1 MKNLGRK
8 WSRTCLCILLVVV
21 CLGTSFV
28 FYTESKA
35 QDEVV
40 DTFYVL
46 DEDGNPVTVEVTRGD
61 LERDFETRGISLFSR
76 ARTGENTRA
85 VDVGVVRFKSLDAN
99 NGGVVYYTEVDT
111 GRQGYFNC
119 MSAGDAAY
127 IRTESDGSV
136 ICKLS
141 GVVMKVPAGNV
152 KEIVSYNSGQ
162 KISYYYVADN
172 GYLIHCYTY
181 YSGDNLCFAST
192 RVGYKTGYMERGV
205 NYYSYDGHYFYKDF
219 AKMISDYRN
228 GNYKNAVNANAPY
241 YNYYQY
247 LSMHTTASFT
257 AEQYNAHVIDY
268 ATRNNKKSV
277 MISTG
282 GALVSTQN
290 TYTVNAMLLFGI
302 AINES
307 GWGTNKYS
315 AAPYNNLFSIDA
327 VDSNPDSAKVFATQ
341 QECVNQFAYYY
352 IQGKYLKGTDWRY
365 RGPHLGDKHSGINV
379 KYASDPYWGEKAA
392 ARGYYF
398 DTEKV
403 DYGRY
408 SIGIAKSGIIKCYKE
423 ANTDTKIYTT
433 SASDDKAIYDFPVT
447 VLGEVVGR
455 NNEKYYKIASDMSLK
470 DDRSARNV
478 DAIYNSARDYVY
490 VKASDIQI
498 VFDGSNNIVKPQ
510 PGTPSTPEN
519 QGKTQA
525 EVLSALKVKN
535 SENFL
540 SGFTVGSDVANLV
553 AKVRALDS
561 NIQVVIKKSNGTQIT
576 SGTIATGMQMTI
588 TTGGS
593 TVSYTFVIKGD
604 VNGDGKMSAIDYVM
618 LRNYLDGKSSLSGAY
633 LKSADT
639 KSDGK
644 VSALDYVLL
653 RNHLDSKSTI
663 VQ

>member
-76 ARTGENTRA
+76 ARTGENTRE
-85 VDVGVVRFKSLDAN
+85 VDVGVVRFKSESGLVN
-99 NGGVVYYTEVDT
+99 YTEVDT
-111 GRQGYFNC
+111 KRAGYFHC
-119 MSAGDAAY
+119 KFAGDAAY

-162 KISYYYVADN
+162 KVSYYHIVN
-172 GYLIHCYTY
+172 GYLVHTHTY
-181 YSGDNLCFAST
+181 YSGST
-192 RVGYKTGYMERGV
+192 LATSSIRVGYKPGYIQEGV
-205 NYYSYDGHYFYKDF
+205 KYYSYDGHYFYNDF
-219 AKMISDYRN
+219 SKMISDYRN
-228 GNYKNAVNANAPY
+228 GNYKNAVNVNTPY

-247 LSMHTTASFT
+247 LSMHTTAPFT
-257 AEQYNAHVIDY
+257 AEQYNAHV
-268 ATRNNKKSV
+268 ANNINEPGSV
-277 MISTG
+277 MLTTG
-282 GALVSTQN
+282 NAFVATQN
-290 TYTVNAMLLFGI
+290 KYTVNALLMFGL

-307 GWGTNKYS
+307 NWGRSDIAKKK
-315 AAPYNNLFSIDA
+315 NNLFGLNA
-327 VDSNPDSAKVFATQ
+327 VDSSPGESANTFKSLESCI
-341 QECVNQFAYYY
+341 QEFAYEWVHK
-352 IQGKYLKGTDWRY
+352 GYLDGGDSRY
-365 RGPHLGDKHSGINV
+365 RGPHFGDKHSGMNV

-392 ARGYYF
+392 SRGYYF
-398 DTEKV
+398 DLEKV

-408 SIGIAKSGIIKCYKE
+408 TIGIANSGKITCYKE
-423 ANTDTKIYTT
+423 ADGQNKIYTT
-433 SASDDKAIYDFPVT
+433 DARDGSKIYDYPVI
-447 VLGEVVGR
+447 VLGEVIGS
-455 NNEKYYKIASDMSLK
+455 NQEKYYKVVSDMSLK

-618 LRNYLDGKSSLSGAY
+618 LRNYLDGKSGLSGAY

>member
-1 MKNLGRK
+1 MENLGRK

-21 CLGTSFV
+21 CLGTSFA
-28 FYTESKA
+28 FCTESKA

-61 LERDFETRGISLFSR
+61 LERNYETRGISLFSG
-76 ARTGENTRA
+76 ARTGENTKA

-99 NGGVVYYTEVDT
+99 NNGVVYYTEVDT

-162 KISYYYVADN
+162 TVSYYRIVD
-172 GYLIHCYTY
+172 GYLVHTHTY
-181 YSGDNLCFAST
+181 YSGSKLATSSI
-192 RVGYKTGYMERGV
+192 RVGYKPGYIQEGV
-205 NYYSYDGHYFYKDF
+205 KYYSYDGHYFYNDF
-219 AKMISDYRN
+219 TEMISDYRN
-228 GNYKNAVNANAPY
+228 GNYKNAVNMNTPY

-247 LSMHTTASFT
+247 LSMHTTAPFT
-257 AEQYNAHVIDY
+257 AEQYNAYV
-268 ATRNNKKSV
+268 ANNNKPDSV
-277 MISTG
+277 MLTTG
-282 GALVSTQN
+282 NAFVATQN
-290 TYTVNAMLLFGI
+290 KYTVNALLMFGL

-307 GWGTNKYS
+307 NWGRSDIAKKK
-315 AAPYNNLFSIDA
+315 NNLFGLSA
-327 VDSNPDSAKVFATQ
+327 VDSSPGASANTFKSLESCI
-341 QECVNQFAYYY
+341 QEFAYEWVHK
-352 IQGKYLKGTDWRY
+352 GYLNGGDSRY
-365 RGPHLGDKHSGINV
+365 RGPHFGDKHSGMNV

-392 ARGYYF
+392 SRGYYF
-398 DTEKV
+398 DLDKV

-408 SIGIAKSGIIKCYKE
+408 TIGIANSGKITCYKE
-423 ANTDTKIYTT
+423 ADGQNKIYTT
-433 SASDDKAIYDFPVT
+433 DASNGSKIYDYPVM
-447 VLGEVVGR
+447 VLEEVIGS
-455 NNEKYYKIASDMSLK
+455 NQEKYYKIVSDMSLK

-478 DAIYNSARDYVY
+478 HAVFDNSRDYVY
-490 VKASDIQI
+490 VKSSDIQI
-498 VFDGSNNIVKPQ
+498 VFDGSNDVVIPQ
-510 PGTPSTPEN
+510 PGTPSTPSAPEN
-519 QGKTQA
+519 PGKTQA
-525 EVLSALKVKN
+525 EVLSALKVTN

-540 SGFTVGSDVANLV
+540 TGFSVGSDVANLV
-553 AKVRALDS
+553 AKVNALDS
-561 NIQVVIKKSNGTQIT
+561 GIQVVIKKSDGTQIT

-588 TTGGS
+588 TTSGS
-593 TVSYTFVIKGD
+593 TVTYTFVIRGD

-618 LRNYLDGKSSLSGAY
+618 LRNYLDGKSSLAGAY

-653 RNHLDSKSTI
+653 RNHLDNKSTI